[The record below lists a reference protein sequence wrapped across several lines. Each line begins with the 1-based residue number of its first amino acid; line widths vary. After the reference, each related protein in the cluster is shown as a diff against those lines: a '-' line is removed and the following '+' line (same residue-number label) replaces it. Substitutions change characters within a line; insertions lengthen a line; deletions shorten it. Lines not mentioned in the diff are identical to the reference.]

1 MFRRKPFESLL
12 AVKESIM
19 LSQSRQMWTT
29 AKLNTRFLSRTWLS
43 AHCGVTTH
51 AHTRTHTRAHALTHT
66 WKRTINENVQTLS
79 CHLRNDHTAKKFMLG
94 KNRYSRIDPVFNI
107 SSNNSS
113 RGSMFL
119 IKMHSMLWCFYCCK
133 VLFLQILPICLKL
146 PSCIFKV
153 LYHVCPHSCK
163 QIYLIR
169 VVLFFLGLFSTSYLL
184 SSRIRRDHSAFKA
197 NDHLFLLKATVD

>member
-1 MFRRKPFESLL
+1 MWEREKERNWKKEYDKNEQDREEEKERWNKKEEQKEDTVCLFRRKPFESLL

-51 AHTRTHTRAHALTHT
+51 AHTRTHTRTHALTHT

-94 KNRYSRIDPVFNI
+94 KNRYSRIDPV
-107 SSNNSS
+107 
-113 RGSMFL
+113 
-119 IKMHSMLWCFYCCK
+119 
-133 VLFLQILPICLKL
+133 
-146 PSCIFKV
+146 
-153 LYHVCPHSCK
+153 
-163 QIYLIR
+163 
-169 VVLFFLGLFSTSYLL
+169 
-184 SSRIRRDHSAFKA
+184 
-197 NDHLFLLKATVD
+197 